1 LNDLAVFSILPRY
14 SDIGARMNFNRA
26 VIKVGSALVAPSKA
40 GCSGQYTLAIAQFI
54 TKCRQ
59 QGKEIILVSSG
70 GIAAG
75 RSLIHHG
82 SPKLSTPVKKA
93 MASVGQMQM
102 MANWQR
108 FFDTPCSQIL
118 ITQDDLEDRERFI
131 SIKETIQIQL
141 ENGILPIVNENDT
154 VTTEDLK
161 VGDNDNLAALVAQ
174 VCEADSLFIL
184 SDIDGVFTKD
194 PHIHD
199 DAVLLPKIDEI
210 TDEIYAMAGTSR
222 NHLATGGM
230 KTKIEAAEKAT
241 EHGINTYIVNGTKSE
256 VFASL
261 IREVNPGTRF
271 SADKNI
277 ISAKKHWLKHT
288 VKSQGRITLD
298 SGAVNALLNKGA
310 SLLPIGI
317 KSVAKNFDVGDC
329 VDLIDQHTKIII
341 AKGITQY
348 SNKEL
353 RRIKGKHSDEI
364 EITLGHEEGAVV
376 IHRDDMVILEQ
387 NIEVEPAKIAPKA
400 CKKIKSESN
409 E

>member
-1 LNDLAVFSILPRY
+1 MD
-14 SDIGARMNFNRA
+14 FNRA
-26 VIKVGSALVAPSKA
+26 VIKVGSALVAPTKA

-54 TKCRQ
+54 TKCQQ

-75 RSLIHHG
+75 RSVIHHG
-82 SPKLSTPVKKA
+82 SPKLSVTVKKA
-93 MASVGQMQM
+93 MSSVGQMQM

-108 FFDTPCSQIL
+108 FFDIPCSQIL
-118 ITQDDLEDRERFI
+118 ITQSDLEDRERFI

-184 SDIDGVFTKD
+184 SDIDGVFTQD
-194 PHIHD
+194 PNVHK
-199 DAVLLPKIDEI
+199 DAVLIPKIDKI

-241 EHGINTYIVNGTKSE
+241 EHGINTYIVNGSKSE

-261 IREVNPGTRF
+261 IRKVNPGTQF

-288 VKSQGRITLD
+288 VKSQGRVTLD
-298 SGAVNALLNKGA
+298 KGAVHALLNQGA

-317 KSVAKNFDVGDC
+317 KSIARKFDVGDC
-329 VDLIDQHTKIII
+329 VDLIDQQTKAII

-348 SNKEL
+348 SHYEL
-353 RRIKGKHSDEI
+353 KRIKGKHSNEI
-364 EITLGHEEGAVV
+364 KSTLGHEEGAVV
-376 IHRDDMVILEQ
+376 IHRDDMVILEP
-387 NIEVEPAKIAPKA
+387 NITAQATTEAPD
-400 CKKIKSESN
+400 KKIIKEEN
-409 E
+409 